1 MVTFFDTRYHEAYKQ
16 LINELSEFLVVDDVD
31 GMHIER
37 LEFRSD
43 LKRGDRKLIWQAF
56 ARMLRAGGKG
66 RTVMAK
72 NYCQEDLFW
81 WLADERHCNL
91 GEKFRTIK
99 WAVYQS
105 VTNLT

>member
-56 ARMLRAGGKG
+56 NEAI
-66 RTVMAK
+66 
-72 NYCQEDLFW
+72 
-81 WLADERHCNL
+81 DEFTQYITKR
-91 GEKFRTIK
+91 GTKR
-99 WAVYQS
+99 V
-105 VTNLT
+105 